1 MSLNDRW
8 EEYPEKKSHPLLK
21 VLLVLVLGI
30 GIGAAAIIVIGRY
43 REACGAG
50 RVVPENVG
58 RFIYEK
64 PAPEPEPEPEP
75 EEEPEEDPVP
85 ETVTFAFA
93 GDILFDERYA
103 TGVTMRARGGFA
115 QCLDDEVLEIMRG
128 VDVMVINNEFPFTD
142 GGAPQAEKLYTFRA
156 ATATAQ
162 WLSEAGVDL
171 AALANNHVY
180 DYGKEGFDDT
190 LDTLERIGMP
200 YIGAGRNID
209 EASAPAVYEF
219 GDFSVAILNATQI
232 ERYAVPNTKGAT
244 ETEGGVFRCLEPEL
258 LYEKV
263 RGLKEDGH
271 YVIVFVHWGTEKE
284 TQPDWLQLEQQEGLY
299 EAGAD
304 LVIGAHPHRLQGF
317 TYVGDMPVAYSLG
330 NFLFTSFT
338 LDSGILKVTIS
349 PWERKLDEL
358 QFYPLLQKESRVQW
372 PSAEERERILEDL
385 RRLSPGVKIDSE
397 GIITKREE
405 GDEEFLPAPKPP
417 EPAETEE
424 PAETAEPAETEEP
437 AEAAEPAETA
447 EPPESPD
454 ETDGEPS

>member
-1 MSLNDRW
+1 MMSLNDRW

-21 VLLVLVLGI
+21 ALLILVLGVGLGTASI
-30 GIGAAAIIVIGRY
+30 AGISLY
-43 REACGAG
+43 RKACGAG
-50 RVVPENVG
+50 RIVPENVG

-64 PAPEPEPEPEP
+64 PAPPEPEPEP
-75 EEEPEEDPVP
+75 EVIEEPEEDPVP

-103 TGVTMRARGGFA
+103 TGVTMRARGGFS

-142 GGAPQAEKLYTFRA
+142 GGAPQAEKQYTFRA
-156 ATATAQ
+156 ATSTAA
-162 WLSEAGVDL
+162 WLFDAGVDL

-180 DYGKEGFDDT
+180 DYGADGFADT
-190 LDTLERIGMP
+190 LTALEEIGMP

-209 EASAPAVYEF
+209 EASAPAIYEY

-244 ETEGGVFRCLEPEL
+244 ETEGGVFRCLDPSL
-258 LYEKV
+258 LYEKI
-263 RGLKEDGH
+263 RQLKEEGH

-284 TQPDWLQLEQQEGLY
+284 TEPDWLQLEQQEGMQ

-317 TYVGDMPVAYSLG
+317 TYVDGMPVAYSLG

-338 LDSGILKVTIS
+338 LDSGILEVTIS

-358 QFYPLLQKESRVQW
+358 RFYPLLQKECRVQW

-385 RRLSPGVKIDSE
+385 RRLSPGVKIDGD
-397 GIITKREE
+397 GIITQREE
-405 GDEEFLPAPKPP
+405 GDTEYLPAPKPAAPAAEEASDEENP
-417 EPAETEE
+417 EPPDGMEST
-424 PAETAEPAETEEP
+424 PA
-437 AEAAEPAETA
+437 
-447 EPPESPD
+447 
-454 ETDGEPS
+454 